1 MHSSGT
7 AMLRTCL
14 TDQKILKTIN
24 GVNTD
29 ANKGKG
35 NGIIESIRFKTLPN
49 SCINSIVNQDFF
61 DWRSTCLSA
70 LDQQVQ
76 FLNRI
81 HQAPPQH
88 TQCILQF
95 SCRVLPHIIGVM
107 VVEYEHSCCY
117 SPPRQ
122 LMTTEM
128 VPRFLSQHHHRSM
141 LIIER
146 HLQLQHHL
154 SFLLCTATMQ

>member
-88 TQCILQF
+88 T
-95 SCRVLPHIIGVM
+95 
-107 VVEYEHSCCY
+107 
-117 SPPRQ
+117 
-122 LMTTEM
+122 
-128 VPRFLSQHHHRSM
+128 
-141 LIIER
+141 
-146 HLQLQHHL
+146 
-154 SFLLCTATMQ
+154 